1 MSVSKGPLI
10 FAVSGEK
17 NSGKTTLIEAV
28 LPILTARGYSVAV
41 VKHDGHSFA
50 PDVPG
55 TDTRRFFD
63 AGAMG
68 TAVFDG
74 EKFMLVKRQAVTEK
88 QLFEAFPEADLILI
102 EGLKGSSYS
111 KLFLKAGEWQDPQ
124 EVAAMLERM
133 LYER

>member
-1 MSVSKGPLI
+1 MSAFGKPLI

-28 LPILTARGYSVAV
+28 LPILTARGYSIAV

-74 EKFMLVKRQAVTEK
+74 EKFMLVKRQPVDET

-102 EGLKGSSYS
+102 EGLKGSSYP
-111 KLFLKAGEWQDPQ
+111 KLFLKAGEWRDPQ
-124 EVAAMLERM
+124 EVAAMLEKM
-133 LYER
+133 LHER

>member
-1 MSVSKGPLI
+1 VSAFGKPLI

-28 LPILTARGYSVAV
+28 LPILTARGYSIAV

-74 EKFMLVKRQAVTEK
+74 EKFMLVKRQPVDET

-102 EGLKGSSYS
+102 EGLKGSSYP
-111 KLFLKAGEWQDPQ
+111 KLFLKAGEWRDPQ
-124 EVAAMLERM
+124 EVAAMLEKM
-133 LYER
+133 LHER

>member
-1 MSVSKGPLI
+1 MRTAKKSLI
-10 FAVSGEK
+10 FAISGEK

-41 VKHDGHSFA
+41 IKHDGHSFA

-74 EKFMLVKRQAVTEK
+74 EKFMLVKRQTVDET

-102 EGLKGSSYS
+102 EGLKGSFYP
-111 KLFLKAGEWQDPQ
+111 KLFLKAGEWRDPQ
-124 EVAAMLERM
+124 EVAAMLEKM
-133 LYER
+133 LHER

>member
-1 MSVSKGPLI
+1 MSYPVI

-28 LPILTARGYSVAV
+28 LPILTARGYRVAV
-41 VKHDGHSFA
+41 IKHDGHSFE

-63 AGAMG
+63 AGAIG

-74 EKFMLVKRQAVTEK
+74 EKYMMVKRQAVNERD
-88 QLFEAFPEADLILI
+88 LFDAFPDADLILI
-102 EGLKGSSYS
+102 EGLKDSGYA
-111 KLFLKAGEWQDPQ
+111 KLFLKAGEWMDP
-124 EVAAMLERM
+124 EEAADRIEDVFHTQHER
-133 LYER
+133 

>member
-1 MSVSKGPLI
+1 MSAFGKPLI
-10 FAVSGEK
+10 FAISGEK

-28 LPILTARGYSVAV
+28 LPILTIRGYSVAV

-74 EKFMLVKRQAVTEK
+74 EKFMLVKRQTVDET

-102 EGLKGSSYS
+102 EGLKGSSYP
-111 KLFLKAGEWQDPQ
+111 KLFLKAGEWRDPQ
-124 EVAAMLERM
+124 EVAAMLEKM
-133 LYER
+133 LHER

>member
-1 MSVSKGPLI
+1 VSAFGKPLI

-28 LPILTARGYSVAV
+28 LPILTARGYSIAV
-41 VKHDGHSFA
+41 VKHDGHSFP

-74 EKFMLVKRQAVTEK
+74 EKFMLVKRQPVDET

-102 EGLKGSSYS
+102 EGLKGSSYP
-111 KLFLKAGEWQDPQ
+111 KLFLKAGEWRDPQ
-124 EVAAMLERM
+124 EVAAMLEKM
-133 LYER
+133 LHER

>member
-1 MSVSKGPLI
+1 MSASGKPLI

-41 VKHDGHSFA
+41 VKHDGHAFE

-74 EKFMLVKRQAVTEK
+74 EKFMLVKRQPVNET
-88 QLFEAFPEADLILI
+88 QLFDAFPEADLILI
-102 EGLKGSSYS
+102 EGLKGSSYP

-124 EVAAMLERM
+124 EVAAMLEKM
-133 LYER
+133 LHER